1 MPAIKNVAVAGA
13 SGNIGE
19 PVVEALLAA
28 GFHVTALARESSSA
42 TFPPG
47 VDVKR
52 VDYDSVES
60 LKSALQDQDAVVST
74 ITPTLLSKQVQIID
88 AAIAAGVRRFIP
100 SEYGINTRTVD
111 HDGLKAMVGPKI
123 QTVDYLIEKS
133 KGTPSLSWTGLATGL
148 FLDWGLARGFIGFD
162 QTTKSARIID
172 SGNERFFTAN
182 VPFIGKAVAAILT
195 HPEETANKYLTIA
208 SFTTT
213 QNEILKLIERE
224 TGEKWTKTSVT
235 SAELNRTG
243 YEKLSKG
250 DFMAAADF
258 LLAFN
263 FGDGGNHAVEP
274 KDLANDL
281 LEIGSEELAVTV
293 KAWLGPGGKL

>member
-1 MPAIKNVAVAGA
+1 MPAIINVAVAGA

-19 PVVEALLAA
+19 PIVKALLAA

-60 LKSALQDQDAVVST
+60 LESALQGQDAVVSAV
-74 ITPTLLSKQVQIID
+74 TPTLLSKQVQIID
-88 AAIAAGVRRFIP
+88 AAIAAGVQRFIP

-111 HDGLKAMVGPKI
+111 HPGLKTMVAPKI
-123 QTVDYLIEKS
+123 QIVDYLIEKS
-133 KGTPSLSWTGLATGL
+133 KGTPSFSWTGLATGL
-148 FLDWGLARGFIGFD
+148 FFDWGLSFGLIGFD
-162 QTTKSARIID
+162 KSTKSVRIVD
-172 SGNERFFTAN
+172 SGNERFFTTN
-182 VPFIGKAVAAILT
+182 VPFIGKAVAAVLT

-213 QNEILKLIERE
+213 QNEVLELIERE
-224 TGEKWTKTSVT
+224 TGEKWTKTLVT
-235 SAELNRTG
+235 PAELNKTG

-250 DFMAAADF
+250 EFMAVADF

-274 KDLANDL
+274 KDLANNL
-281 LEIGSEELAVTV
+281 LEIGLEELAVAV
-293 KAWLGPGGKL
+293 KAWVGL